1 MTIPGPESYLGVAGV
16 SSVSDRYT
24 EWVYRTETESY
35 EALRAYAKMLAEKYG
50 FTVASLPSEDDKGLL
65 YGETE
70 STFVDIGIAGDGTYI
85 QVAVSSDIILTPSD
99 F

>member
-1 MTIPGPESYLGVAGV
+1 MRKCSPKNT
-16 SSVSDRYT
+16 
-24 EWVYRTETESY
+24 
-35 EALRAYAKMLAEKYG
+35 
-50 FTVASLPSEDDKGLL
+50 ASPSHPSPSEDDKGLL